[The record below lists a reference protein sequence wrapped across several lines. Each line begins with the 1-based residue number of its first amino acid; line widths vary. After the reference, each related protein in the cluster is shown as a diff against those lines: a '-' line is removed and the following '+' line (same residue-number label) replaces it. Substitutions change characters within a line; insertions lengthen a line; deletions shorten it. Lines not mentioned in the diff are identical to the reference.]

1 MLMLDWNHK
10 MKEDGVKVW
19 GVGPGFLATNLGG
32 IHERA
37 VAMGAGH
44 PSPGGRRIREV
55 VEGERDG
62 EVGKILGKDEAG
74 NNKLIAF

>member
-1 MLMLDWNHK
+1 
-10 MKEDGVKVW
+10 
-19 GVGPGFLATNLGG
+19 
-32 IHERA
+32 
-37 VAMGAGH
+37 MGAGH

-62 EVGKILGKDEAG
+62 DVGKILGKDEAG